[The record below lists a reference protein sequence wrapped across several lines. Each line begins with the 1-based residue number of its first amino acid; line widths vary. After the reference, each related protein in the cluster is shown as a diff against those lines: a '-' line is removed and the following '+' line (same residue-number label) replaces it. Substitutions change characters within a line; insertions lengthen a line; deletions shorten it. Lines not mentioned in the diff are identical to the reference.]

1 MQNLQEKSK
10 FISTKGV
17 EEESSQEEQAL
28 ESRFGPHYHTTL
40 TQSHSEEPPLDVSDN
55 ADLLQR
61 NTAQETSQEDF
72 KVNVMLAV
80 SCTTLACSLIFMICC
95 CMAFIKYRMEKG

>member
-1 MQNLQEKSK
+1 MHTS
-10 FISTKGV
+10 GV
-17 EEESSQEEQAL
+17 VC
-28 ESRFGPHYHTTL
+28 FTVV
-40 TQSHSEEPPLDVSDN
+40 VSDN